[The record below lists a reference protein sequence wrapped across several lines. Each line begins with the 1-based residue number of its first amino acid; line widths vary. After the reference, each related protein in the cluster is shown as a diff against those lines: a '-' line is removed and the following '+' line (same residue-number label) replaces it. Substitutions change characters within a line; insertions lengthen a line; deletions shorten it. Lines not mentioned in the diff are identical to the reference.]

1 LSTKDKKHPETGSDS
16 KTEPVFF
23 QIGRLQKA
31 HGIRGEIKLNL
42 SINFPLD
49 ISTGSKL
56 FIGKEH
62 KPYIIASS
70 RGQLNL
76 LIVSFETIS
85 NRETVQRL
93 INKNVYVQFDQLP
106 KQDEKKFYF
115 HEVIGMNVK
124 DEFGAQIGKIREIIE
139 TGANDVYVVDPEDGE
154 KEILIP
160 AIKSVVQDI
169 DRKTKTMII
178 HLPTWD

>member
-1 LSTKDKKHPETGSDS
+1 LSTKNKKYRETGSDS

-31 HGIRGEIKLNL
+31 HGISGEIKLSL

-49 ISTGSKL
+49 ISNGSSL
-56 FIGKEH
+56 FIGAEH
-62 KPYIIASS
+62 KPYIVASL
-70 RGQLNL
+70 RGQLNPV
-76 LIVSFETIS
+76 IVSFEKIS
-85 NRETVQRL
+85 DRETVQRL
-93 INKNVYVQFDQLP
+93 TNKNVYIQFDQLP
-106 KQDEKKFYF
+106 KQDESNFYF
-115 HEVIGMNVK
+115 HEVIGMNVR

-139 TGANDVYVVDPEDGE
+139 TGANDVYVVDPDDGK

-169 DRKTKTMII
+169 DRKTKTMIV